1 MSAQRLFVPGNS
13 RKALPKPELS
23 AVISKRQK
31 PASMNA
37 QELRSKFKRILASYR
52 ENLVV
57 FHKFK
62 VITAEVQTMTSLA
75 QLPRMLK
82 MLQSRL
88 RLQSVHLVLARERY
102 AEFLPGSIDT
112 RPSSHLRRLLKVLGL
127 AGGTRQPLLGQ
138 VADVM
143 RRFPD
148 IRELIPAE
156 LHGEPVGSLCVFPL
170 WDKYDPEILI
180 GFLALIDQSA
190 QRYNEEKA
198 TDYIG
203 FFVSLFSGVLVT
215 LLEHEKLL
223 LAATLDPLTGC
234 RNRNYLMKH
243 APRILEFSQ
252 RKRFSVALLFID
264 LDGFKQVNDT
274 LGHDCGD
281 RLLIAVARL
290 VQGIVREYDIFVRL
304 GGDEFLLLLPDVD
317 QATAMRTAARINAGI
332 QSLNISGICDATTHL
347 CSSASIGVTMHRPGE
362 SLQALIQ
369 RADQSMYVVK
379 RAAVGSSTTAE
390 PSLPDNSG

>member
-1 MSAQRLFVPGNS
+1 M
-13 RKALPKPELS
+13 
-23 AVISKRQK
+23 ISKRQK
-31 PASMNA
+31 TASMSA
-37 QELRSKFKRILASYR
+37 QDLRIKFKRILTSYR

-62 VITAEVQTMTSLA
+62 VIMAEVQTMTSLA
-75 QLPRMLK
+75 QLPRLLK

-88 RLQSVHLVLARERY
+88 SLRHVHLVLVQERY
-102 AEFLPGSIDT
+102 AEFIPGSIDT
-112 RPSSHLRRLLKVLGL
+112 QPSIQLRRLLKVMGL
-127 AGGTRQPLLGQ
+127 AGSTQQPLLGK
-138 VADVM
+138 VAVLM
-143 RRFPD
+143 RRIPD
-148 IRELIPAE
+148 IKQLTPAE
-156 LHGEPVGSLCVFPL
+156 MHEEPVGSLCVFPL

-180 GFLALIDQSA
+180 GFLTLIAQSS

-203 FFVSLFSGVLVT
+203 FFVHLFSGVLVT

-264 LDGFKQVNDT
+264 LDGFKQVNDN

-281 RLLIAVARL
+281 RLLIAVAQL

-332 QSLNISGICDATTHL
+332 QTLNISGICDASTQL
-347 CSSASIGVTMHRPGE
+347 RSSASIGVTMHQPGE

-369 RADQSMYVVK
+369 RADKSMYTVK
-379 RAAVGSSTTAE
+379 RSATD
-390 PSLPDNSG
+390 PSATVAPSIPDLSN